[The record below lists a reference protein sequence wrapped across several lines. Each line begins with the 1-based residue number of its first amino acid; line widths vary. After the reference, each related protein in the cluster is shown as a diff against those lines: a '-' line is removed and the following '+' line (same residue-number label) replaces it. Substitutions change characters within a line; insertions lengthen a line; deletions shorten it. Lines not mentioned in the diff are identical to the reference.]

1 MQSKV
6 TFLTPAAAVNVHEM
20 VLRMGLS
27 ICMVTCEEVNL
38 CVCVLEI
45 DEERGSEF
53 RGAKRKRCLAC
64 WMPIRSWRPIC
75 SMSFPR
81 HSWIL
86 FFSIWQDTQPKGC
99 SICTPLSDRHKNHS
113 TAIASA
119 QKASNICRFFFCCCW
134 TVIVTTHA
142 TTISDALMVIFSPN
156 VLLLCCLNKWV
167 NATSLKDTLSAWMS
181 YWNVHL
187 NNKWPF
193 NSLVSLDLSK
203 ESTVNYSKQGAA
215 AIECHGA

>member
-1 MQSKV
+1 MHGDMRGS
-6 TFLTPAAAVNVHEM
+6 A
-20 VLRMGLS
+20 S
-27 ICMVTCEEVNL
+27 
-38 CVCVLEI
+38 VCVRVG
-45 DEERGSEF
+45 DRWRERESEF

-75 SMSFPR
+75 SMSFPL
-81 HSWIL
+81 HSWIS
-86 FFSIWQDTQPKGC
+86 FFQSDKTC
-99 SICTPLSDRHKNHS
+99 SQKVAAPALLSPTDIKIIVSSLPDSHS
-113 TAIASA
+113 ECAKSLKPMQIY
-119 QKASNICRFFFCCCW
+119 FFCW

-142 TTISDALMVIFSPN
+142 TTISDALMVVFSPN
-156 VLLLCCLNKWV
+156 VLLLHCLNKWV
-167 NATSLKDTLSAWMS
+167 NATSLRDTLSAWMS

-203 ESTVNYSKQGAA
+203 DSTVNYSKQGAA